1 MASVRETDTNDDIY
15 VGIEFPL
22 GYSPMGFFNSTKTI
36 KQQAKSNIRNLL
48 LTQKGERVFQPEFGT
63 NLQSL
68 LFEQI
73 TNQTIDKINDTILE
87 ALKTWLPYI
96 IVNDLFVVQPDDN
109 SNQISISLEYS
120 TTIEP
125 DALDSITFDIQVGE

>member
-1 MASVRETDTNDDIY
+1 MSVRDTDKNDDIY

-22 GYSPMGFFNSTKTI
+22 GYSPTGFFNPTKTI
-36 KQQAKSNIRNLL
+36 RQQAKSNIRNLL

-63 NLQSL
+63 NLRGL

-73 TNQTIDKINDTILE
+73 TNQTIDKINDTIIE
-87 ALKTWLPYI
+87 AIKNWLPYV

-109 SNQISISLEYS
+109 PNQISISLEYS